1 MYVYV
6 CVYVYDIYIYI
17 YMIYMYIHIY
27 IYIYTAADPFI
38 HRSLTELVA
47 AGNVIVITNSLSII

>member
-17 YMIYMYIHIY
+17 YDIYVYTY